1 MVEIV
6 NAVSNGVRRPI
17 QFFHLPVP
25 KPRIDDAYFAPLAG
39 LKLRPESDL
48 YLGLVHRDDM
58 AGNAARLAAAR
69 RYVRVDGIATECGM
83 ARGEPARFSE
93 LLAAH
98 AKTAELAS
106 G

>member
-1 MVEIV
+1 MRSRLGCGGRSSSSTCQCL
-6 NAVSNGVRRPI
+6 NHST
-17 QFFHLPVP
+17 
-25 KPRIDDAYFAPLAG
+25 DDAYFAPLAG
-39 LKLRPESDL
+39 LKLRPETDL

-69 RYVRVDGIATECGM
+69 RHVRIDGVATECGM
-83 ARGEPARFSE
+83 ARGDPERFPA

-98 AKTAELAS
+98 TQTAEL